1 MTRLLSLTLFT
12 MASVLL
18 SGVNSPARAQGPE
31 PYRKVLTDAEHL
43 QNDGPTE
50 IQRLFVTPACPHA
63 WTVRK
68 VIMVIR
74 QCSGRA
80 RCARMKSLKLASQ

>member
-18 SGVNSPARAQGPE
+18 SGANSPARAQGPE

-68 VIMVIR
+68 VIMAGGKQDGVELVIVDN
-74 QCSGRA
+74 GT
-80 RCARMKSLKLASQ
+80 